1 MAHMQRIETLSRHLT
16 TATGLDVVSVADELA
31 DNTVPVGSFNAR
43 ELYEYTVR
51 DNIELRDRILDFLKV
66 KPSAKH
72 SLLPL
77 ALLQSTSRQS
87 AQAAAATSILNQR
100 VSSLMSQRIC
110 RMISSSRIITLPF
123 WSSASRPWRD
133 CRNLLLSASL
143 SQKTTLTVRTARFH
157 LDHVRQHCGY
167 TSNRQSS

>member
-31 DNTVPVGSFNAR
+31 DNTVPVGTFNPR

-51 DNIELRDRILDFLKV
+51 DNIELRDRILEFLKV
-66 KPSAKH
+66 KLSAKH

-77 ALLQSTSRQS
+77 PVLQSTSRQS
-87 AQAAAATSILNQR
+87 AQAAAATCVFNQP
-100 VSSLMSQRIC
+100 VSSLMGQRIC
-110 RMISSSRIITLPF
+110 RMISSSQIITSPF
-123 WSSASRPWRD
+123 WSSASKLWRG

-143 SQKTTLTVRTARFH
+143 SPKTTLTVCIASCH
-157 LDHVRQHCGY
+157 AASISGIIVSIHQLA
-167 TSNRQSS
+167 N